1 MTISGKMILI
11 TSEERKKVAQR
22 NFAFETFIFSLLDSL
37 YRPSI
42 IFNILYILIN
52 SKSKFFKNKGGKIKG
67 TLENGDFEIE
77 MRHSDYVMPN
87 YMWIITDNKTEIRP
101 KLVERVKIR

>member
-1 MTISGKMILI
+1 MYQGDNIVENISGKMILI

-77 MRHSDYVMPN
+77 MRHSGLCRTICGLLR
-87 YMWIITDNKTEIRP
+87 IIKQ
-101 KLVERVKIR
+101 K